1 MRIVVCVR
9 TDGGV
14 LGPFDAA
21 AYEEALRLPDAEVI
35 LLSMGPLSSQESLH
49 ALTRLGATRA
59 VLLSDPLF
67 AGSDTLVTAYVLSL
81 AVKKLAPDLVFVGR
95 QTLVGDTGQTGPMLA
110 TMTELALIT
119 NVLHVSPP
127 SDGRVTAEMRGAGDI
142 TVSLPALL
150 TFERT
155 CDLRFPRLR
164 SRLGEIEVWDA
175 ATIGAIPEKCG
186 LSASPTRVLATY
198 ENESGKRKCQ
208 FISRN
213 ELPAIL
219 AEAQKKSPLSFDT
232 EKKSAERLISVISV
246 GDTPRQ
252 MASAVSD
259 NVIVLSPTSDVDSLI
274 DAIRAHAPDAVL
286 FGSDDG
292 AKRTAACL
300 AARLSLGLCA
310 DCTALDVSEGTLL
323 MYRPARSGQVIA
335 KIKSLTHPPLAT
347 VRGTEASTGNVI
359 VAAGYGVKDDLPRVK
374 AFADEIGAML
384 AASRKVVDHGLL
396 PYPLQVGL
404 TGKTVAPPVYIA
416 IGVSG
421 AVHHIAGMSR
431 SGTVIAINPDKD
443 APIFEYADFGIL
455 DCF

>member
-1 MRIVVCVR
+1 MRVVVCVR

-14 LGPFDAA
+14 PGPFDAA

-35 LLSMGPLSSQESLH
+35 LLSMGPLSAKESLH
-49 ALTRLGATRA
+49 ALTRLGAARA
-59 VLLSDPLF
+59 VLLSDPIF

-81 AVKKLAPDLVFVGR
+81 ALKRLSPDLVFVGR

-110 TMTELALIT
+110 TMAKLSLLT
-119 NVLHVSPP
+119 NVLRVAPP
-127 SDGRVTAEMRGAGDI
+127 QDKAVTAETREGGEN

-155 CDLRFPRLR
+155 CELRFPRLR

-175 ATIGAIPEKCG
+175 ETIGADSEKCG
-186 LSASPTRVLATY
+186 LSASPTRVLATF
-198 ENESGKRKCQ
+198 ENESGKRKCK
-208 FISRN
+208 FVSRD
-213 ELPAIL
+213 ELPRIM
-219 AEAQKKSPLSFDT
+219 AEARKKSPLSAKT
-232 EKKSAERLISVISV
+232 EEKSDERLASVISV
-246 GDTPRQ
+246 GDTPRK
-252 MASAVSD
+252 MAESVCD
-259 NVIVLSPTSDVDSLI
+259 NVTVLSPISDI
-274 DAIRAHAPDAVL
+274 DALAEAIRAHDPDAVL

-323 MYRPARSGQVIA
+323 MYRPARSGRVIA
-335 KIKSLTHPPLAT
+335 KIKSLTRPALAT
-347 VRGTEASTGNVI
+347 VRGTETGIGDVI

-374 AFADEIGAML
+374 AFADEMGAML

-431 SGTVIAINPDKD
+431 AGTVIAINPDKE